1 MGKLNQEKILN
12 EYDAQGMIRVLDRF
26 PSQCE
31 EAIELGKNWDLPS
44 IDKVDRVII
53 CGMGGSAM
61 AGEITRRFARI
72 PVFVNRGYTLPGSVD
87 RHSLLV
93 AVSYSGNTAE
103 TISCLNQGKKRD
115 IPTAC
120 ITSGGEA
127 ERIAAKG
134 DISLLKIPSGY
145 QPRAAMGWL
154 ALPLLS
160 LLENIDVLND
170 LGDWGALIDGLNK
183 VRTDCTWDVPDGD
196 NPAKQLAR
204 TLFDKLPCIYGTVD
218 NTDLVAMR
226 WKTQI
231 NENAKQPA
239 FWNVFPELNHNEILA
254 MEHAS
259 LMRNHSIV
267 MLKNSFDRPE
277 NRARMEIMQGLFAE
291 RSIPVTQT
299 MADGATELAQ
309 IISQIYLGDY
319 VSLYLAL
326 LNGVDPTPVR
336 LIEQFK
342 RELAMRTENS
352 TGSSS

>member
-1 MGKLNQEKILN
+1 EAMDKLNQEKIPK
-12 EYDAQGMIRVLDRF
+12 EYDTQGMIRVLDRF

-31 EAIELGKNWDLPS
+31 EAIELSKNWDPPP
-44 IDKVDRVII
+44 IEGVDRVII

-61 AGEITRRFARI
+61 AGEIARRFARI
-72 PVFVNRGYTLPGSVD
+72 PVFVNRGYTLPGFVD

-103 TISCLNQGKKRD
+103 TLSCLNQGIKRD
-115 IPTAC
+115 IPAAC

-127 ERIAAKG
+127 ERIAAKN
-134 DISLLKIPSGY
+134 DISLLRIPSGY

-160 LLENIDVLND
+160 LFENIDVLND
-170 LGDWGALIDGLNK
+170 LGGWEALIDGLNK
-183 VRTDCTWDVPDGD
+183 VRTGCTWDMPDDD
-196 NPAKQLAR
+196 NPAKQLAQ
-204 TLFDKLPCIYGTVD
+204 TLFDKIPCIYGTVD

-254 MEHAS
+254 MEHPS
-259 LMRNHSIV
+259 LMRTHSIV
-267 MLKNSFDRPE
+267 MLKNNFDSAE

-291 RSIPVTQT
+291 RAIPVTQT

-309 IISQIYLGDY
+309 ILSQIYLGDY

-342 RELAMRTENS
+342 RELAVRTENS
-352 TGSSS
+352 TGV